1 MLVLGCDAGLF
12 ALEKDFTP
20 LPCPLRPVT
29 HVASLGKRLI
39 TVDDTHHLLW
49 TGQRVIACDR
59 GLTMLMMLRHH
70 LLTLSGETDAL
81 TLWDADGNR
90 LISAHAGVYPT
101 GMCPLAD
108 GLAVCGGAE
117 GKLLLFTLP
126 GLHPAGSVAVPGI
139 CQQVCPGGRGVYIL
153 CLVGHEVPSCLLCR
167 WVLRAQRYQPVAELP
182 GLPGALTPD
191 GFGGCW
197 AAAGEALYHFPAGKS
212 SPDATVSGFG
222 LIHHLTGDGQHLYCC
237 DGLMDACYC
246 VPTQPPYGPILLYR
260 GAAGQTALMETGTKK
275 DAPRKEVRP

>member
-81 TLWDADGNR
+81 TLWNFDGHR

-117 GKLLLFTLP
+117 GKLLLFSLP
-126 GLHPAGSVAVPGI
+126 ELHPAGSVAVPGI

-197 AAAGEALYHFPAGKS
+197 AAAGEAL
-212 SPDATVSGFG
+212 
-222 LIHHLTGDGQHLYCC
+222 
-237 DGLMDACYC
+237 
-246 VPTQPPYGPILLYR
+246 
-260 GAAGQTALMETGTKK
+260 
-275 DAPRKEVRP
+275 